1 MADACFTARAS
12 TREHVRSSIAKLTL
26 LTNASGQYNHDHATT
41 FIAGIHRIL
50 RETYNPGDP
59 GNGMDKLC
67 VASNAIARI
76 KSTTVATAK
85 TVLDEAKRLATA
97 ATAASSSGTTIA
109 PAITT
114 RSDAQDEADRLNLIH
129 QAVIGAK
136 EGAAEAISMKVGTDV
151 TDSVLKSAD
160 GDDFRSIDDYQL
172 EDVIAAVLQGADRPN
187 TADVLTQLLAIIQF
201 TFDFRKKVS
210 ANMELLRSKAGR
222 LQSYG
227 IKLDDTQLAIVLLA
241 NIDVAAGD
249 DWGREFRPA
258 LQTIR
263 RRFPYNH
270 VHDTASIA
278 AMLTE
283 LAGADGV
290 RKLHDAPAPL
300 GTAHAVSDHVSL
312 LSQLLQQQ
320 TVESDT
326 DASEYASAVQH
337 DSDSSAN
344 TPRKESRR
352 GRGAHGDRHPNHRRQ
367 DRRERSRSRHHPP
380 NPCLHCKKF
389 ARRKP
394 HPNIPGDRCFWNK
407 KFKGY
412 RAKWICD
419 EMEITYT
426 PRHKFTADMGGYPSE
441 SEGD

>member
-1 MADACFTARAS
+1 
-12 TREHVRSSIAKLTL
+12 
-26 LTNASGQYNHDHATT
+26 
-41 FIAGIHRIL
+41 
-50 RETYNPGDP
+50 
-59 GNGMDKLC
+59 
-67 VASNAIARI
+67 
-76 KSTTVATAK
+76 
-85 TVLDEAKRLATA
+85 
-97 ATAASSSGTTIA
+97 
-109 PAITT
+109 
-114 RSDAQDEADRLNLIH
+114 
-129 QAVIGAK
+129 
-136 EGAAEAISMKVGTDV
+136 MKVGTDV

-172 EDVIAAVLQGADRPN
+172 EDVIAAVLQGADHPN

-258 LQTIR
+258 LQTIC

-337 DSDSSAN
+337 DRTCMISPDL
-344 TPRKESRR
+344 P
-352 GRGAHGDRHPNHRRQ
+352 D
-367 DRRERSRSRHHPP
+367 
-380 NPCLHCKKF
+380 
-389 ARRKP
+389 
-394 HPNIPGDRCFWNK
+394 
-407 KFKGY
+407 
-412 RAKWICD
+412 
-419 EMEITYT
+419 
-426 PRHKFTADMGGYPSE
+426 
-441 SEGD
+441 